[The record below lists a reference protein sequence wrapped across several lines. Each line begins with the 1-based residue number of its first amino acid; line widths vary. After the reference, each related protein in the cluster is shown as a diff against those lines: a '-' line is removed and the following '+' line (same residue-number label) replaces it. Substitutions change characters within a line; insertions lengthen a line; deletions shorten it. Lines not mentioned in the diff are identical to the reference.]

1 VNASASPK
9 KAVVVFCL
17 LVLAAI
23 LSATTYASL
32 EKNVFAAFRDL
43 GSDRWGLAT
52 LFDAY
57 FGFATVW
64 ILTAAQRPGWG
75 QKLAWLAAFL
85 SLGNFA
91 MPVWLLWN
99 LRDWDGGE
107 SIWAHLARRSGARP

>member
-1 VNASASPK
+1 VKSSSLPK
-9 KAVVVFCL
+9 KALVAFCL
-17 LVLAAI
+17 LVLVAMLA
-23 LSATTYASL
+23 STTYASL
-32 EKNVFAAFRDL
+32 EKNVIVAFRDL

-85 SLGNFA
+85 LLGNFA
-91 MPVWLLWN
+91 MAAWLLWY
-99 LRDWDGGE
+99 LRAWDGRE
-107 SIWAHLARRSGARP
+107 PLWAHLLARTGARS

>member
-1 VNASASPK
+1 MKPTALPK
-9 KAVVVFCL
+9 KALVVFCL
-17 LVLAAI
+17 VVLASICA
-23 LSATTYASL
+23 ATVHASL

-85 SLGNFA
+85 CFGNFA
-91 MPVWLLWN
+91 MSAWLLWN
-99 LRDWDGGE
+99 LRDWDGRE
-107 SIWAHLARRSGARP
+107 PLWAHLLSRNTARS